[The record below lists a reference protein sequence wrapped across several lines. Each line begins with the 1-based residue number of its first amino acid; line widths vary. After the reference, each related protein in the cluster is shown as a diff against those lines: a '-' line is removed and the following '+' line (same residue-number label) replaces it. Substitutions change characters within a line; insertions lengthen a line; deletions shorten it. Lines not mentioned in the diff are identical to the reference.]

1 MHAANLVCKSFKVC
15 GKLLLLHTTKDAPV
29 KKVLEKKL
37 KINLFLL
44 CLYGETGRKN
54 LEKDEQF

>member
-44 CLYGETGRKN
+44 CLW
-54 LEKDEQF
+54 